1 MRSPLDNLS
10 LINHQDL
17 ICAFNSRKA
26 MGNHNNG
33 FTVSKIA
40 DGLLNKM
47 FISGSMLACIAFDQG
62 MTNGAIF

>member
-1 MRSPLDNLS
+1 MSSPLDNLS

-47 FISGSMLACIAFDQG
+47 FIFWINAGSCFIKDDNGGRFLA
-62 MTNGAIF
+62 